1 MFAKR
6 GRRTRWTAFALAI
19 ATAGVLASAVVASQM
34 DDGSRLVVA
43 IEDAPMTHV
52 ADIEAADGAPRRGV
66 YLQVT
71 DTGHLCVWEAPSATS
86 RQRGGGCNTL
96 EDPLN
101 GEALSITLS
110 YDGGPAPADVKSAA
124 LFGLTA
130 PDIARARVLMS
141 DGSMREIRLEPISVA
156 ASDFNAFG
164 FRLRRADLRK
174 GTGPVAVLAFA
185 ADGAEMGRAP
195 TGFGG

>member
-1 MFAKR
+1 MVL
-6 GRRTRWTAFALAI
+6 GLAI
-19 ATAGVLASAVVASQM
+19 AVAGALASAVVASQM
-34 DDGSRLVVA
+34 DDGSRLVAA

-52 ADIEAADGAPRRGV
+52 ADIEAADGAAKRGV

-96 EDPLN
+96 DDPLN
-101 GEALSITLS
+101 GEALSVTLS
-110 YDGGPAPADVKSAA
+110 YDGGPALSDVKSAS

-130 PDIARARVLMS
+130 ADVAQARVLMT
-141 DGSMREIRLEPISVA
+141 DGSTREIQLRPARVA
-156 ASDFNAFG
+156 AGDFNAFG

-174 GTGPVAVLAFA
+174 GLGPVAVLALA
-185 ADGAEMGRAP
+185 ADGTEVGRAP